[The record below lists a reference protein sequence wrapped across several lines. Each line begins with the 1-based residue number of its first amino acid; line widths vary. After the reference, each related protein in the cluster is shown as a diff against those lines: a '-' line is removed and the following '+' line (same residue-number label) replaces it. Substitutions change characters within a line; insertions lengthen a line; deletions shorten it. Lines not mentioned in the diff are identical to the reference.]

1 MVSNLYAGLSS
12 FHLVLT
18 DTNIPDSRQHGA
30 GHLQWISNGLRGEY
44 LSIQFVQTQPS
55 VGGSIDYVLTGYWTN
70 KRLSEQQQGRW
81 WPPIPTNLGEAGLE
95 TFATH
100 RLLDAV
106 VILLRLG
113 FSFWFGFR
121 GSSLPRRPPCS
132 DQLCRA
138 PATLREPDWT
148 TIFCAA
154 AGSIPSTGIWMIR
167 LVSQILQQF
176 AVEKSN
182 SLGSSKGTFFSR
194 CRCWGE
200 HSWEHQWLLQT
211 SPSALQL
218 SPSGRSSSCPAKVQ
232 FEFSHSCMC
241 PGNNSRTWHGSK
253 LKMVATS
260 VEFLCTLQNNQLL
273 NRVEKWRKRCLHH
286 WELWKVI
293 RVVSDFMIF
302 HDSHILATSIS
313 SKKVVVDKWNAMED
327 KGHCLWRS
335 CVMHCLA

>member
-1 MVSNLYAGLSS
+1 MEQAIFSGSATACVDN
-12 FHLVLT
+12 FLT
-18 DTNIPDSRQHGA
+18 
-30 GHLQWISNGLRGEY
+30 
-44 LSIQFVQTQPS
+44 IQFVQTQPS

-95 TFATH
+95 TLATH

-148 TIFCAA
+148 TIRCAA

-182 SLGSSKGTFFSR
+182 SLGSSKGPFSPVVGV
-194 CRCWGE
+194 GE
-200 HSWEHQWLLQT
+200 SILESINGPSKLLLQHCNR
-211 SPSALQL
+211 SRQV
-218 SPSGRSSSCPAKVQ
+218 GRQVGLEKVQ

-241 PGNNSRTWHGSK
+241 SRNNSRTWHWSHYYGNWT
-253 LKMVATS
+253 LKR
-260 VEFLCTLQNNQLL
+260 LWPPL
-273 NRVEKWRKRCLHH
+273 N
-286 WELWKVI
+286 
-293 RVVSDFMIF
+293 FF
-302 HDSHILATSIS
+302 AIS
-313 SKKVVVDKWNAMED
+313 STAE
-327 KGHCLWRS
+327 
-335 CVMHCLA
+335 